1 MRRTW
6 RSVALFISL
15 GSLWSIP
22 VLGQQALRI
31 EEEHIRL
38 HLEPSPLF
46 ELPLTNS
53 ADQPVEGDFLLE
65 ILRDNG
71 IPASRSGKFQAKP
84 GQTTQR
90 IPWPFAEL
98 PSDSP
103 SKLGWSR
110 LRYTLTPT
118 PSSGVAPVIGVVQ
131 LGPLITD
138 AFELRIT
145 AAANVTFGAKY
156 PVRVRVDNPANGRP
170 CGGIPVELE
179 LVIEDDDDHPM
190 QRKVIT
196 DSSGYAVAVFDL
208 TANPA
213 ASKGE
218 ITATATRGSL
228 AEQES
233 IKFEFLNES
242 KLTLTTDKPL
252 YRPGQTLHMRLLAF
266 GPNHEAFEGRHIEL
280 AVEDSEGEETYRTTV
295 ATSKFG
301 VATADWD
308 IPQKLRLGEYT
319 IRAEVQ
325 DEKDKPQTGARVRI
339 SRYELP
345 EFTVTVKPDR
355 PYYLPGQDARFEV
368 NAEYLFGKP
377 VQRAKV
383 KVVKQDDR
391 QWNAKDE
398 KWEAEESDAVEAE
411 FDSSGKAILPFR
423 LEKSFEGLPE
433 SRYQRFQDL
442 AMAAYVTD
450 LSSGRTEQRRFKVRV
465 TSEPI
470 HLYLTADSEYSP
482 EQPFRVY
489 VTASYADGTPASVTG
504 VLEAAR
510 PNDAGDFDDKPDATH
525 RFPMGKF
532 HTNRLGVAR
541 LDLPPLP
548 ENLLI
553 VQHYYGWERQG
564 WRSDE
569 TRFSNRTARFFLR
582 AADAKGLSG
591 HYSDD
596 LYLTRRPDYILVHTD
611 RKLYHPGEDL
621 LVRVISNTHAR
632 EVIANV
638 ASSGGLL
645 STQVVKL
652 NHGQDEFIVP
662 YDARFCGQIDVLVH
676 AMTGVPESDRA
687 LGAMAAVIYP
697 SPQELRVGVSMP
709 KTTFRPGENASVDV
723 RVKSPDGKAAA
734 SDLGVLVFDR
744 AVADRVRSDEEF
756 GREYGFSIFD
766 YYSDYQNS
774 VGGISYRDLLN
785 LNAREPFSPDLD
797 LAAELILR
805 DSPWDSAIVLGGGAS
820 NYARDAAS
828 YFNVSQDPDILKV
841 GRALDQQYS
850 AGYYPRTESE
860 FRQILKAAAID
871 PDSVRDPWDIAYRP
885 IFSVSG
891 ADDVLSLVSNGVDKK
906 PDTADDFE
914 ALNVRRKY
922 FRKIGLAIEGAIGR
936 YLKETRQYIRDYP
949 ALRDELAKRHIDLD
963 SLRDPWGT
971 PYRYSFD
978 IAGPYFTI
986 AVDSAGPDHLFD
998 SLTRRSHDDVHEWDS
1013 SIHYFQQETS
1023 DLSVALAE
1031 HFATTGK
1038 FPKAEDELKPVLPAA
1053 KLTPEKLLDPWGN
1066 PYHFSFTT
1074 QSRYADRIEVR
1085 NESTYQAGA
1094 QKKTVVTPV
1103 TQELA
1108 YILVTS
1114 YGPEN
1119 KSQGAFQVAEFSRV
1133 LTEMSSKDIH
1143 AMPTAKDP
1151 PRPGGTGGISGQV
1164 TDPSGAV
1171 VAGVSVTATLVDTS
1185 QEYITRT
1192 DEMGSFQFVA
1202 IPTGTYRLEFTMRG
1216 FRTAIV
1222 MQVPVENAGTTKV
1235 DAALTVGGS
1244 AETVEVTAA
1253 APAIETTQTSVSRA
1267 RQAGTEGALPAG
1279 KPLFTPRLRQ
1289 YFPETL
1295 LWRPEIVTDENGNAS
1310 FNFPMADNIT
1320 AWKMSIVASTRHG
1333 RVGVAEKELRT
1344 FQPFFIVH
1352 DPPPVLTEGDRISL
1366 PVILRNYSKKKQ
1378 TLETELQPQPWFTIL
1393 SAPRQNITVAA
1404 NNDATAVFSL
1414 SASGSVKKGA
1424 QRVSA
1429 RNAETGDAV
1438 ERQVL
1443 VHPDGQEISFT
1454 TAAVLGPHAD
1464 SLDID
1469 IPDTAIRGSAEAEL
1483 RVYPNLV
1490 AHILDAMRGL
1500 ARQPAGCN
1508 EQIAS
1513 IGYSNLLVLR
1523 ALKKIGQGTNDAGNP
1538 RGLLAAEAKTHLQDA
1553 YWLLVHAQRSDGSI
1567 GYWKST
1573 RSDVPLTAYFL
1584 RFLAG
1589 ASEFIEIDAGAV
1601 SRARDFLLAR
1611 QSKSGAWKGF
1621 DWRYEKETD
1630 NANVSAYVVRA
1641 LATTRTLANNQDA
1654 PKVEQAISLGMDYV
1668 EAQINSWNDAYLVGN
1683 YAIAAAASGR
1693 DDQIAQ
1699 AQSVL
1704 ASLAHREGEAT
1715 YWNLEANTTPFYGW
1729 GVAGR
1734 LETTALAVE
1743 ALTLLNARHPDGDS
1757 QAINRG
1763 LQFLLRHK
1771 DRYAMWY
1778 STQASQNVI
1787 EALLAALPAAPEAT
1801 SGSDAAVTL
1810 DGKEIGTIKLPPSQ
1824 EISGPIVLELDK
1836 YIQRGKNKIQIA
1848 RQGAAPLN
1856 VAALASYYV
1865 APADATSTTEANRRN
1880 GDTRALLLKVH
1891 FDQTDLDL
1899 KDPVTC
1905 MVQAERIGF
1914 KGYGMML
1921 AEIGLPPGAD
1931 VDRASLEKEKEE
1943 GLIDAYDVQP
1953 DRVVFYLWPSA
1964 GGSKFEFRFHSRL
1977 RMEAKSG
1984 PSLLYDY
1991 YNPDASA
1998 TVSPVRFVVH

>member
-1 MRRTW
+1 MSRSW
-6 RSVALFISL
+6 RSVALFICLSSL
-15 GSLWSIP
+15 LSIAIP
-22 VLGQQALRI
+22 GQQPSLRVD
-31 EEEHIRL
+31 EEHIRL

-53 ADQPVEGDFLLE
+53 TGQLVEGDFLLQ
-65 ILRDNG
+65 IVGDKR
-71 IPASRSGKFQAKP
+71 SRWGRFHAEP

-90 IPWPFAEL
+90 VPWPLSEL
-98 PSDSP
+98 PTDSP
-103 SKLGWSR
+103 SQLGWSR
-110 LRYTLTPT
+110 LRYMLTPT
-118 PSSGVAPVIGVVQ
+118 PSSGIAPVGGVVQ

-145 AAANVTFGAKY
+145 AAADVTFGAKY
-156 PVRVRVDNPANGRP
+156 PVRVRVDNPATGRP
-170 CGGIPVELE
+170 CAGIPVELE
-179 LVIEDDDDHPM
+179 LVIEDDDDHPV

-208 TANPA
+208 TANPL

-218 ITATATRGSL
+218 VTATARRGSL

-233 IKFEFLNES
+233 IKFEFRNES
-242 KLTLTTDKPL
+242 NLTLTTDKPL

-280 AVEDSEGEETYRTTV
+280 AVEDSEGEEAYRTTV

-301 VATADWD
+301 VDTADWE

-325 DEKDKPQTGARVRI
+325 DEKDNPQTGARVRI

-345 EFTVTVKPDR
+345 EFTVSVKPDR
-355 PYYLPGQDARFEV
+355 PYYLPGQDARFQV

-383 KVVKQDDR
+383 KIVKQDDR
-391 QWNAKDE
+391 QWNAKEE
-398 KWEAEESDAVEAE
+398 KWEAEESDAVEGE
-411 FDSSGKAILPFR
+411 FDSSRKVILPFR

-433 SRYQRFQDL
+433 SRDQRFQDL
-442 AMAAYVTD
+442 TMAAYVTD
-450 LSSGRTEQRRFKVRV
+450 LSSGRTEQQRFKVRV
-465 TSEPI
+465 TSGPI

-482 EQPFRVY
+482 EQPLRVY
-489 VTASYADGTPASVTG
+489 VTASYADGTPASVAG

-510 PNDAGDFDDKPDATH
+510 PNDAGDFDDRPDAAH

-611 RKLYHPGEDL
+611 RKLYHAGEDL
-621 LVRVISNTHAR
+621 LVKVISSTHAR

-652 NHGQDEFIVP
+652 NHGQAAFTVP
-662 YDARFCGQIDVLVH
+662 YDARFRGQIDVLVH

-697 SPQELRVGVSMP
+697 SPQELRVGVRMP

-723 RVKSPDGKAAA
+723 RVKSPDGKAAE

-805 DSPWDSAIVLGGGAS
+805 GSPWDSAIVLGGGAS

-828 YFNVSQDPDILKV
+828 YFNVGQDPNILKV
-841 GRALDQQYS
+841 GRALDQRYS
-850 AGYYPRTESE
+850 AGDYPRTESE
-860 FRQILKAAAID
+860 FRQILKAASID
-871 PDSVRDPWDIAYRP
+871 PDSVRDPWDIAYRSV
-885 IFSVSG
+885 FSVSG
-891 ADDVLSLVSNGVDKK
+891 TDDVLSLVSNGVDKK
-906 PDTADDFE
+906 PDTGDDFE

-936 YLKETRQYIRDYP
+936 YLKDTRQYIRDYP
-949 ALRDELAKRHIDLD
+949 SLRDELAKRHIDLD

-998 SLTRRSHDDVHEWDS
+998 SPTHRSHDDVHEWDS

-1038 FPKAEDELKPVLPAA
+1038 FPKTEDELKPVLQAA
-1053 KLTPEKLLDPWGN
+1053 KLTLEKLLDPWGN

-1094 QKKTVVTPV
+1094 QKKTAVTPV

-1164 TDPSGAV
+1164 TDQSGAV
-1171 VAGVSVTATLVDTS
+1171 VAGVSVKATLVDIS

-1192 DEMGSFQFVA
+1192 DEIGSFQFVA

-1267 RQAGTEGALPAG
+1267 RAGTEGALPAV

-1295 LWRPEIVTDENGNAS
+1295 LWRPEIMTDENGNAS

-1366 PVILRNYSKKKQ
+1366 PVILRNYSEKKQ
-1378 TLETELQPQPWFTIL
+1378 TLETELQPQPWFAIL
-1393 SAPRQNITVAA
+1393 SAPRQNVIVAA
-1404 NNDATAVFSL
+1404 NDDATAVFSL
-1414 SASGSVKKGA
+1414 RASASVKKGA

-1429 RNAETGDAV
+1429 RNTQTGDAV

-1454 TAAVLGPHAD
+1454 TAAVLRPHAD
-1464 SLDID
+1464 SLDLD

-1508 EQIAS
+1508 EQITS

-1523 ALKKIGQGTNDAGNP
+1523 ALKKIGQGTNDLDNP
-1538 RGLLAAEAKTHLQDA
+1538 RSVLAAEAQTHLQDA
-1553 YWLLVHAQRSDGSI
+1553 YRILVHAQRPDGSI
-1567 GYWKST
+1567 GYWQST

-1589 ASEFIEIDAGAV
+1589 AGEFIEVDAGAV
-1601 SRARDFLLAR
+1601 SRARNFLLAA
-1611 QSKSGAWKGF
+1611 QSKSGAWKSF
-1621 DWRYEKETD
+1621 YWRDQKETD
-1630 NANVSAYVVRA
+1630 NANASAYVIRA

-1668 EAQINSWNDAYLVGN
+1668 ETQIDSWNDAYLVGN
-1683 YAIAAAASGR
+1683 YAIAAAASSL
-1693 DDQIAQ
+1693 DDRIARVQ
-1699 AQSVL
+1699 PIL
-1704 ASLAHREGEAT
+1704 ATLAHREGDTT

-1729 GVAGR
+1729 GFAGR

-1743 ALTLLNARHPDGDS
+1743 SLTLLHARRPEGDN
-1757 QAINRG
+1757 QEINRG
-1763 LQFLLRHK
+1763 LQFLLQHK

-1787 EALLAALPAAPEAT
+1787 EALLAALPAAPEAS
-1801 SGSDAAVTL
+1801 SGSDAAVTI

-1824 EISGPIVLELDK
+1824 EISGPIVLELDQYLQK
-1836 YIQRGKNKIQIA
+1836 GSNKIQIA
-1848 RQGAAPLN
+1848 RRGAAPLN
-1856 VAALASYYV
+1856 AAVLASYYV
-1865 APADATSTTEANRRN
+1865 APGDATSTTEENRQN

-1891 FDQTDLDL
+1891 FDRTDLDL

-1905 MVQAERIGF
+1905 SVQAERIGF

-1921 AEIGLPPGAD
+1921 AEIGLPPGAE

>member
-6 RSVALFISL
+6 RSVALFIGL

-22 VLGQQALRI
+22 VLGQQALRMD
-31 EEEHIRL
+31 EEHIRL
-38 HLEPSPLF
+38 HLEPSPFL

-53 ADQPVEGDFLLE
+53 ADQPVDRDFLLE
-65 ILRDNG
+65 ILGDNG
-71 IPASRSGKFQAKP
+71 IAASRSGKFHAKP

-90 IPWPFAEL
+90 IPWTLAEL
-98 PSDSP
+98 PSYSP

-110 LRYTLTPT
+110 LRYSLT
-118 PSSGVAPVIGVVQ
+118 PSSGVTPLRGVVQ

-145 AAANVTFGAKY
+145 AAATVTFGAKY
-156 PVRVRVDNPANGRP
+156 PVRVRVDNPSNGHP
-170 CGGIPVELE
+170 CAGIPVELE
-179 LVIEDDDDHPM
+179 LVIEDDDDHPV

-208 TANPA
+208 TANPS
-213 ASKGE
+213 ASRGE
-218 ITATATRGSL
+218 VTATATRGSL

-233 IKFEFLNES
+233 IKFEFQNES
-242 KLTLTTDKPL
+242 KVTLTTDKPL

-280 AVEDSEGEETYRTTV
+280 AVEDSEGEETYRTT
-295 ATSKFG
+295 ATTSRFG

-308 IPQKLRLGEYT
+308 IPQKLRLGEYS
-319 IRAEVQ
+319 IHAEVQ
-325 DEKDKPQTGARVRI
+325 DEKDKPQTGARIRI

-398 KWEAEESDAVEAE
+398 KWEAEESDAVEGE

-423 LEKSFEGLPE
+423 LEKSFEDLPE

-470 HLYLTADSEYSP
+470 HLYLTADSEYSLA
-482 EQPFRVY
+482 QPLRVY

-510 PNDAGDFDDKPDATH
+510 PNDAGDFDDKPDAAH

-541 LDLPPLP
+541 LDLPLLP

-553 VQHYYGWERQG
+553 VQHYYGWERQYG
-564 WRSDE
+564 RSDE
-569 TRFSNRTARFFLR
+569 SQISNRLARFLLR

-596 LYLTRRPDYILVHTD
+596 LYLARKPDYIVVRTD

-621 LVRVISNTHAR
+621 VVTVVSSTHAR

-652 NHGQDEFIVP
+652 NHGRAEFAVP
-662 YDARFCGQIDVLVH
+662 YDARFRGQIDVFVH
-676 AMTGVPESDRA
+676 AMSGVPESDRA

-697 SPQELRVGVSMP
+697 APQELRVGVRMP

-756 GREYGFSIFD
+756 GQEYGFSIFD

-785 LNAREPFSPDLD
+785 LNAREPFSSDLE
-797 LAAELILR
+797 LVAELILR
-805 DSPWDSAIVLGGGAS
+805 YSPWDSAIVLAGGSS

-828 YFNVSQDPDILKV
+828 YFNVSKDPDILKV
-841 GRALDQQYS
+841 GRALDQRYS
-850 AGYYPRTESE
+850 AGDYPRTESE
-860 FRQILKAAAID
+860 FRQILKAASID
-871 PDSVRDPWDIAYRP
+871 PGSVRDPWDIAYRP
-885 IFSVSG
+885 VFSVSG

-922 FRKIGLAIEGAIGR
+922 FRKIGLAIEGAVRGH
-936 YLKETRQYIRDYP
+936 LKDTREYIRDYQT
-949 ALRDELAKRHIDLD
+949 LRDELKKQNISLD
-963 SLRDPWGT
+963 SLQDPWGT
-971 PYRYSFD
+971 PYRYSFGVS
-978 IAGPYFTI
+978 GPYFTI

-998 SLTRRSHDDVHEWDS
+998 IPTRRSHDDVSEWQS
-1013 SIHYFQQETS
+1013 SIRYFQQETS
-1023 DLSVALAE
+1023 DLSIALAE
-1031 HFATTGK
+1031 YFATTGK
-1038 FPKAEDELKPVLPAA
+1038 FPKSEEDLKPVIQAA

-1074 QSRYADRIEVR
+1074 QSRYADRIDVR
-1085 NESTYQAGA
+1085 NESTYQADP
-1094 QKKTVVTPV
+1094 QKKTTVTPV

-1133 LTEMSSKDIH
+1133 LTEMSSKDIR
-1143 AMPTAKDP
+1143 AMSTAKEP

-1171 VAGVSVTATLVDTS
+1171 VAAVSVTATSVDTA

-1192 DEMGSFQFVA
+1192 DEMGSFLFVA
-1202 IPTGTYRLEFTMRG
+1202 IPTGTYRLEFAMRG
-1216 FRTAIV
+1216 FRTTLV
-1222 MQVPVENAGTTKV
+1222 VQVPVENAGTTRV
-1235 DAALTVGGS
+1235 DATLAVGGS
-1244 AETVEVTAA
+1244 SETVEVSAEALTL
-1253 APAIETTQTSVSRA
+1253 ETSQAQVSGTR
-1267 RQAGTEGALPAG
+1267 RRSPGTESAPAG

-1320 AWKMSIVASTRHG
+1320 AWKMSIIASTRQG

-1366 PVILRNYSKKKQ
+1366 PVILRNYSEKKQ
-1378 TLETELQPQPWFTIL
+1378 TLETELLPQPWFTIL
-1393 SAPRQNITVAA
+1393 SPARQNVTVAA

-1414 SASGSVKKGA
+1414 RASASVKKGA

-1429 RNAETGDAV
+1429 RNTETGDAV

-1454 TAAVLGPHAD
+1454 TAAVLGPHTD

-1508 EQIAS
+1508 EQITS

-1523 ALKKIGQGTNDAGNP
+1523 ALKKIGQGPNDPRNP
-1538 RGLLAAEAKTHLQDA
+1538 RSLLAAEAQTHLQDA
-1553 YWLLVHAQRSDGSI
+1553 YWLLVHAQRPDGSI

-1573 RSDVPLTAYFL
+1573 DPDVALTAYFL

-1589 ASEFIEIDAGAV
+1589 ASEFIEVDAGAV
-1601 SRARDFLLAR
+1601 SRTQGFLLAM

-1621 DWRYEKETD
+1621 DWRNKKETD
-1630 NANVSAYVVRA
+1630 NANVSAYVIRA

-1654 PKVEQAISLGMDYV
+1654 PKVEQAISRGLDYV
-1668 EAQINSWNDAYLVGN
+1668 ETQIESWNDAYLVGN

-1693 DDQIAQ
+1693 DDRIARVQ
-1699 AQSVL
+1699 PILTSI
-1704 ASLAHREGEAT
+1704 AHREGDTT

-1729 GVAGR
+1729 GFAGR

-1743 ALTLLNARHPDGDS
+1743 ALTLLYARHPEGDT
-1757 QAINRG
+1757 QEINRG

-1787 EALLAALPAAPEAT
+1787 EALLAALPAAPEST
-1801 SGSDAAVTL
+1801 RGVDAAVVV

-1824 EISGPIVLELDK
+1824 EISGPIVLELDQYLQK
-1836 YIQRGKNKIQIA
+1836 GTNKIQIA
-1848 RQGAAPLN
+1848 RPGVEPLN
-1856 VAALASYYV
+1856 AAVVARYYI
-1865 APADATSTTEANRRN
+1865 PSTDATSTTEENRRN

-1891 FDQTDLDL
+1891 FDRTDLDL

-1905 MVQAERIGF
+1905 SVQAERIGF

-1953 DRVVFYLWPSA
+1953 DRVVFYLWPPA

-1991 YNPDASA
+1991 YNPDATA

>member
-1 MRRTW
+1 MRRSW
-6 RSVALFISL
+6 RSVALFIGL
-15 GSLWSIP
+15 ASLWSIP
-22 VLGQQALRI
+22 VLGQQASLRVD
-31 EEEHIRL
+31 EDHIRL

-53 ADQPVEGDFLLE
+53 TNQPVEGDFLLE
-65 ILRDNG
+65 IVGEKR
-71 IPASRSGKFQAKP
+71 SRSSRFHAEP
-84 GQTTQR
+84 GQTTLR
-90 IPWPFAEL
+90 IPWPFEDL

-103 SKLGWSR
+103 SLLGWSR
-110 LRYTLTPT
+110 LRYTLIPT
-118 PSSGVAPVIGVVQ
+118 PSSGVAPVRGVVQ

-156 PVRVRVDNPANGRP
+156 PVRVRVDNPASGRP
-170 CGGIPVELE
+170 CAGIPVELE
-179 LVIEDDDDHPM
+179 LVIDDDDDHPM

-208 TANPA
+208 TASPS

-218 ITATATRGSL
+218 ITATATRGNL
-228 AEQES
+228 AEQER
-233 IKFEFLNES
+233 IKFEFRNES
-242 KLTLTTDKPL
+242 NLTLTTDKPL

-301 VATADWD
+301 VATADWE

-319 IRAEVQ
+319 IRAEIQ
-325 DEKDKPQTGARVRI
+325 DEKDQPRAGARVRI

-391 QWNAKDE
+391 HWNAKEE
-398 KWEAEESDAVEAE
+398 KWEAEESDAVEGE
-411 FDSSGKAILPFR
+411 FDASGRAILPFR
-423 LEKSFEGLPE
+423 LATSFEGLSE
-433 SRYQRFQDL
+433 ARYQRFRDL

-450 LSSGRTEQRRFKVRV
+450 PSSGRTEQRRFKVRV
-465 TSEPI
+465 TSEPV

-482 EQPFRVY
+482 EQPLRVY
-489 VTASYADGTPASVTG
+489 VTASYADGTPASVAG
-504 VLEAAR
+504 ILEAAR
-510 PNDAGDFDDKPDATH
+510 PNDAADFDDEPDAAH
-525 RFPMGKF
+525 RFLMGKF

-553 VQHYYGWERQG
+553 VQHYYGWERQD

-569 TRFSNRTARFFLR
+569 TQFSNRTARFFLR
-582 AADAKGLSG
+582 ASDAKGLSG

-596 LYLTRRPDYILVHTD
+596 LYLRRRPDYILVRTD

-621 LVRVISNTHAR
+621 LVKVVSSTHGR

-638 ASSGGLL
+638 ASATGLL
-645 STQVVKL
+645 VSQVMKL
-652 NHGQDEFIVP
+652 NHGQAEFTVP
-662 YDARFCGQIDVLVH
+662 YDPRFRGQIDVMVH
-676 AMTGVPESDRA
+676 AMTSVPESDRA
-687 LGAMAAVIYP
+687 LGAMTAVIYP
-697 SPQELRVGVSMP
+697 APQELHVGVRMP

-723 RVKSPDGKAAA
+723 RVKSPEGKAAA

-774 VGGISYRDLLN
+774 IGGITYRDLLN
-785 LNAREPFSPDLD
+785 SNAREPFSPDLD
-797 LAAELILR
+797 LVAKLILR
-805 DSPWDSAIVLGGGAS
+805 NNPWDSSIAFGGGAS
-820 NYARDAAS
+820 NYARDAVS
-828 YFNVSQDPDILKV
+828 HFNVSQDPDVLNV
-841 GRALDQQYS
+841 GRALDQRYRAS
-850 AGYYPRTESE
+850 EYPRTEAE
-860 FRQILKAAAID
+860 YREALKSSAID
-871 PDSVRDPWDIAYRP
+871 PDSIRDPWDVPYRP
-885 IFSVSG
+885 VFSVSG

-906 PDTADDFE
+906 PGTADDFE
-914 ALNVRRKY
+914 ALNIRRKY

-936 YLKETRQYIRDYP
+936 HLKETRQYIRDYP
-949 ALRDELAKRHIDLD
+949 TLRDELKKRDIDLD

-971 PYRYSFD
+971 PYRYLFE
-978 IAGPYFTI
+978 IFGPYFTI

-998 SLTRRSHDDVHEWDS
+998 IPTRRSHDDVREWYS

-1031 HFATTGK
+1031 HFASSGQ
-1038 FPKAEDELKPVLPAA
+1038 FPKSEDELKPVIQAA
-1053 KLTPEKLLDPWGN
+1053 KLTPENLLDPWGN

-1085 NESTYQAGA
+1085 NESTYQAGP
-1094 QKKTVVTPV
+1094 QKKTIVTPV

-1108 YILVTS
+1108 YIHVTS

-1119 KSQGAFQVAEFSRV
+1119 RPQGAFQVAEFSRV
-1133 LTEMSSKDIH
+1133 LTEMSSKDVR
-1143 AMPTAKDP
+1143 AMSTAKEP

-1171 VAGVSVTATLVDTS
+1171 VAGALVTATSVDTA

-1192 DEMGSFQFVA
+1192 GEQGAFLFVA
-1202 IPTGTYRLEFTMRG
+1202 IPTGVYRLEFMMRG

-1222 MQVPVENAGTTKV
+1222 VQVPVENAGTTKV
-1235 DAALTVGGS
+1235 DATLTVGGS
-1244 AETVEVTAA
+1244 TETVEVTAA
-1253 APAIETTQTSVSRA
+1253 APAIETTQTSVSRT
-1267 RQAGTEGALPAG
+1267 RQAGTEGAPAG

-1295 LWRPEIVTDENGNAS
+1295 LWRPEIVTDENGSAS

-1320 AWKMSIVASTRHG
+1320 AWKMSIVASTRQG

-1366 PVILRNYSKKKQ
+1366 PVILRNYSEKKQ

-1393 SAPRQNITVAA
+1393 SAPRQSITVAA
-1404 NNDATAVFSL
+1404 NNDASAVFSL
-1414 SASGSVKKGA
+1414 RATASVKKGA

-1429 RNAETGDAV
+1429 RNTETGDAV

-1454 TAAVLGPHAD
+1454 TAAVLGPRAD

-1483 RVYPNLV
+1483 RVYPNLM
-1490 AHILDAMRGL
+1490 AHVLGALRGFVG
-1500 ARQPAGCN
+1500 RPAGCN
-1508 EQIAS
+1508 EQITS
-1513 IGYSNLLVLR
+1513 IGYANVLVLQ
-1523 ALKKIGQGTNDAGNP
+1523 ALKKMGHGKSGPDNP
-1538 RGLLAAEAKTHLQDA
+1538 WSVLAANADENVHEGYRQLI
-1553 YWLLVHAQRSDGSI
+1553 HAQKADGGISYWYKLDSDLA
-1567 GYWKST
+1567 
-1573 RSDVPLTAYFL
+1573 LTAYFL

-1589 ASEFIEIDAGAV
+1589 ASEFIEVDPDAVA
-1601 SRARDFLLAR
+1601 RARAFLLAR

-1621 DWRYEKETD
+1621 DWRYGKETD

-1641 LATTRTLANNQDA
+1641 LATTRTLANNKDA
-1654 PKVEQAISLGMDYV
+1654 PKVEQAITLGMNYV
-1668 EAQINSWNDAYLVGN
+1668 ETQIDSWNDAYLVGN

-1693 DDQIAQ
+1693 DDRIARVQ
-1699 AQSVL
+1699 PIL
-1704 ASLAHREGEAT
+1704 ASLAHREGDTT

-1743 ALTLLNARHPDGDS
+1743 ALSLLNAKRPDGDT
-1757 QAINRG
+1757 QDINRG

-1787 EALLAALPAAPEAT
+1787 EALLAALPAAPEST
-1801 SGSDAAVTL
+1801 NGLDAAVVV
-1810 DGKEIGTIKLPPSQ
+1810 DGKKIGTIKLPSSQ
-1824 EISGPIVLELDK
+1824 EISGPIVLELDQYLQK
-1836 YIQRGKNKIQIA
+1836 GKNKIQIS
-1848 RQGAAPLN
+1848 REGAAPLN
-1856 VAALASYYV
+1856 AAVLASYYV
-1865 APADATSTTEANRRN
+1865 GPADATSTTQENRQN

-1891 FDQTDLDL
+1891 FDRTDLDL

-1905 MVQAERIGF
+1905 TVQAERIGF
-1914 KGYGMML
+1914 NGYGMML

-1991 YNPDASA
+1991 YNPDATA